1 MGYTLFP
8 ATTQS
13 TQLEQ
18 LAGVPLGTIARLRQ
32 FEQDYP
38 QLNNP
43 TNDLEGYEAYSLLDE
58 ELKLMRDLESLGL
71 GKLRHCDLIHLL
83 GTDSESKLVT
93 GFTDDPI
100 LTSRLLKAAGSEVD
114 PTLCEGLHWS

>member
-8 ATTQS
+8 TTAQ
-13 TQLEQ
+13 TANLEQ
-18 LAGVPLGTIARLRQ
+18 LAGVPLGTIARLRK

-58 ELKLMRDLESLGL
+58 ELKLMRNLESLGL
-71 GKLRHCDLIHLL
+71 GKLRHCDLTHLL
-83 GTDSESKLVT
+83 GTDSEEKLAL
-93 GFTDDPI
+93 GFTHDPTLI
-100 LTSRLLKAAGSEVD
+100 SRLLKAAGSEAN
-114 PTLCEGLHWS
+114 PTLCEGLDWS